1 MSKKRMLVVIAA
13 AFVIGAATV
22 ILGIYLLQGNVADK
36 DDDNYMAYVVVDG
49 FEIPIPDKYMAAVY
63 EGVGLS
69 YCDKSSFEMGI
80 SVVEGA
86 YEETVQDLDSMNEQ
100 ISEWGVLKKEFTEI
114 SVGGRAYVYCVCVN
128 EGETILLAF
137 KEADSTHAFQIMVRC
152 LRIDNMKFQS
162 AQELQH
168 EYDFLILTADTLL
181 SNAKPTDKENTPSG
195 TAFVSRDMYSEINV
209 VLPNK
214 FIAHDILYD
223 NAETQLVGYDVEDN
237 FYMISREILPDY
249 YSMKVYENEEKDI
262 LAAVLV
268 DESHPSGMSAQD
280 MMREGAALW
289 MDKSEQQ
296 EVKSIQKGEHTFY
309 YYTYNEAYDVR
320 GETRI
325 KYYFEAATDLE
336 DGKIYRITAQSDVSA
351 DACDINT
358 YAKFM
363 DIEAGR

>member
-1 MSKKRMLVVIAA
+1 MSKKRMFVVIAV
-13 AFVIGAATV
+13 AFVIGAVTM
-22 ILGIYLLQGNVADK
+22 IIGTYLLQGVADEE
-36 DDDNYMAYVVVDG
+36 DDNYVAYVVIDG

-80 SVVEGA
+80 SVVDGS
-86 YEETVQDLDSMNEQ
+86 YGETVQDLDSMNEQ

-114 SVGGRAYVYCVCVN
+114 SVGGRDYAYCVCVN

-137 KEADSTHAFQIMVRC
+137 KEADSTHSFQIMVRC
-152 LRIDNMKFQS
+152 LKIDNMKFQS
-162 AQELQH
+162 AQELQQ

-181 SNAKPTDKENTPSG
+181 ANAKPTNKENTPSG
-195 TAFVSRDMYSEINV
+195 ATFVAADMYGGMHVE
-209 VLPNK
+209 LPNK

-223 NAETQLVGYDVEDN
+223 SAENQLVGYGVEDN
-237 FYMISREILPDY
+237 FYMIGREVYPHY

-262 LAAVLV
+262 LAVVLV
-268 DESHPSGMSAQD
+268 DESQPSGMCAQD
-280 MMREGAALW
+280 MMREGATLW
-289 MDKSEQQ
+289 IDESELP

-320 GETRI
+320 GEARV
-325 KYYFEAATDLE
+325 KYHFEAAADLE

-363 DIEAGR
+363 DIEADR